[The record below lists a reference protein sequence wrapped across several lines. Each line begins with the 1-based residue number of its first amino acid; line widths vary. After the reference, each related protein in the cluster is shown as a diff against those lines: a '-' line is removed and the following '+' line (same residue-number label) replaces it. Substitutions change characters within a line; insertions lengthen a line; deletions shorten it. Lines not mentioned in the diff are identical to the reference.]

1 MTIKPVEEII
11 REIKEHYDEEPKG
24 WRVLRGKYQRGHQN
38 TYISSPT
45 FLWQM
50 KTELKNPYQPLGV
63 GTIVAE
69 DVSKK
74 IKRIMDT
81 GDPLPFAE
89 IYPQK
94 KDFAI
99 IAMGIGNYS
108 PESTDMLREIISS
121 KQRKLES
128 DLTASLNKLLQKEGL
143 YTGYI

>member
-11 REIKEHYDEEPKG
+11 REIKEHYDEEPKE
-24 WRVLRGKYQRGHQN
+24 WRVLRGKDQRGHQN
-38 TYISSPT
+38 TYVSSPT

-143 YTGYI
+143 YTGYT